1 MKVLVVGCGASGRRH
16 INNLSAIDR
25 IKSISVFTGNKDCLN
40 EVNRKDKVTITDSLT
55 NTDAD
60 FAVIANDTY
69 KHIDTAIPLAERG
82 LHLFI
87 EKPLSHNLNK
97 TNELRDIA
105 RNKKIKIFIGY
116 NLRFLGAIKYI
127 REKLSERALGR
138 LYFAKIEVGQYLPE
152 WRPARDYRDS
162 YSARKNKG
170 GGVALDLSHE
180 IDYMRYLFGDPVS
193 WKTVKSKASSLEID
207 SDDIFEGIYKYQ
219 NGFMCNVHM
228 DYLQKEKKREIRI
241 VGSYG
246 EINCDF
252 VKQKM
257 TTSQEQVDTV
267 EGQDGL
273 FDVAQT
279 YKDELE
285 HFIEAIQ
292 KDATP
297 AITMD
302 DGIRAL
308 ELLEDDKR

>member
-25 IKSISVFTGNKDCLN
+25 IKSISVFTENKDCLK
-40 EVNRKDKVTITDSLT
+40 EVNRKDKVIITDSLT
-55 NTDAD
+55 NADAD

-105 RNKKIKIFIGY
+105 RKKKIKIFIGY
-116 NLRFLGAIKYI
+116 NLRFLGAVKYMKEQI
-127 REKLSERALGR
+127 AKRALGN
-138 LYFAKIEVGQYLPE
+138 LYFARIEVGQYLPS
-152 WRPARDYRDS
+152 WRQDRDYRDS
-162 YSARKNKG
+162 YSSRKDAG

-207 SDDIFEGIYKYQ
+207 SDDIFEGIYKYR

-228 DYLQKEKKREIRI
+228 DYLQKEKRRGIRI
-241 VGSYG
+241 VGSDG
-246 EINCDF
+246 ELHCDF
-252 VKQKM
+252 IRKKVTIKKNDEETAQNEETM
-257 TTSQEQVDTV
+257 
-267 EGQDGL
+267 
-273 FDVAQT
+273 FDVSKT
-279 YKDELE
+279 YIDELD
-285 HFIEAIQ
+285 HFVEVIE
-292 KDATP
+292 KDTEP
-297 AITMD
+297 AIGLE
-302 DGIRAL
+302 DGIQILR
-308 ELLEDDKR
+308 LLENVNV

>member
-16 INNLSAIDR
+16 INNIAAIDR
-25 IKSISVFTGNKDCLN
+25 IKSISVFTGNKDCLK
-40 EVNRKDKVTITDSLT
+40 EVNRKDKVIITDSLT

-82 LHLFI
+82 IHLFI

-105 RNKKIKIFIGY
+105 RKKKIKIFIGY

-127 REKLSERALGR
+127 REKLSEGALGN
-138 LYFAKIEVGQYLPE
+138 LYFARIEVGQYLPS
-152 WRPARDYRDS
+152 WRQDRDYRDS
-162 YSARKNKG
+162 YSSRKDAG

-228 DYLQKEKKREIRI
+228 DYLQKEKRREIRI
-241 VGSYG
+241 IGSDG
-246 EINCDF
+246 ELHCDF
-252 VKQKM
+252 IRKKVTIKKNDEETAQNEETM
-257 TTSQEQVDTV
+257 
-267 EGQDGL
+267 
-273 FDVAQT
+273 FDVSKT
-279 YKDELE
+279 YIDELD
-285 HFIEAIQ
+285 HFVEVIE
-292 KDATP
+292 KDTEP
-297 AITMD
+297 AIGLE
-302 DGIRAL
+302 DGIQVLR
-308 ELLEDDKR
+308 LLENVNV